1 MELKLYFYH
10 HEISVSPESIF
21 KTFNDDTELINAL
34 EKLHHIEYTNGV
46 LNDRTPGTK
55 AVLKYDESSIETEI
69 VVYENDRRFEIES
82 KVPAGTLVTMFNIV
96 PVENHSEVTIST
108 KFFTDSPVSFALYA
122 LKIPRIK
129 KQFDGAMKRLTD
141 H

>member
-21 KTFNDDTELINAL
+21 KVFNDDAELINMM
-34 EKLHHIEYTNGV
+34 EKLHRIEYVNGV
-46 LNDRTPGTK
+46 ENDREPGTK

-69 VVYENDRRFEIES
+69 QVYENDRRFEVES
-82 KVPAGTLVTMFNIV
+82 KIPAGTLHTMFNIV
-96 PVENHSEVTIST
+96 PVEDRSEVTIST
-108 KFFTDSPVSFALYA
+108 KLFTDSPVSFALYT

-129 KQFDGAMKRLTD
+129 NNSTKI
-141 H
+141 